1 MVPSMSAASIATS
14 GVFKCIVCF
23 IWRFSHVHHQQYI
36 LCITSCFCPT
46 PQSKYIIAVISL
58 CLCSL
63 IFTSL
68 WSLTGLD
75 TSSHCAI
82 KLVHVFCI
90 KQKFF
95 SQAASDKILGWW
107 QGPFLSKVIIVVKEK
122 TTPSNNLFFKPRMVI
137 EHSMKTCDTLLS
149 DVKVRNSEKFF
160 LCSHT
165 SAGSFFFKLH
175 ILCMVQ
181 CKYEV
186 CGTGALCV
194 GNLKQIQH
202 KHQLFYKNKPVTCC
216 VCVCVARLL

>member
-1 MVPSMSAASIATS
+1 MVPSMSAASFATS

-137 EHSMKTCDTLLS
+137 ENTMKTCDTLLS

-165 SAGSFFFKLH
+165 SAGFFFLSCTFCVWCSASMK
-175 ILCMVQ
+175 CVVQ
-181 CKYEV
+181 GLSVLE
-186 CGTGALCV
+186 T
-194 GNLKQIQH
+194 
-202 KHQLFYKNKPVTCC
+202 
-216 VCVCVARLL
+216 